1 MCVWHSRFL
10 FKTIKDISSRS
21 FSFKLLVICCFPQLL
36 STSEGKGNIKTLA
49 WRWENR
55 RATCKRMKLEHSLTP
70 YTKVSSKWIKD
81 LKDTVKLLEDSRQDT
96 LTSIRARSFWICHLQ
111 QWNTNKNKQMGPT
124 ELKSFYTAKETVN
137 KMKRQS
143 MDGEKISANNATNKG
158 LLSKRYSSWNS
169 MSKTNQPN
177 KNVHKI

>member
-1 MCVWHSRFL
+1 
-10 FKTIKDISSRS
+10 
-21 FSFKLLVICCFPQLL
+21 
-36 STSEGKGNIKTLA
+36 
-49 WRWENR
+49 
-55 RATCKRMKLEHSLTP
+55 
-70 YTKVSSKWIKD
+70 
-81 LKDTVKLLEDSRQDT
+81 
-96 LTSIRARSFWICHLQ
+96 
-111 QWNTNKNKQMGPT
+111 MGPT

-158 LLSKRYSSWNS
+158 LLSKRYSSWKS